1 MDNKI
6 AVFVDGGFF
15 VRRVEFFS
23 RKYFGAQKVLPEHM
37 VSIMLHIINQHQAH
51 LKKDILY
58 RIYYYDAPPFT
69 EQLREPVVRPG
80 DKGGARTKNFKTDP
94 RTIRQLDLHQQLSK
108 TRKVALR
115 MGELAATKRWIL
127 NEYAQKSLLKGDKRI
142 DELTP
147 EDFHPDF
154 QQKGVDTRIGIDITT
169 LTLSQ
174 FVDTMVLIASDADFV
189 PAAKLAR
196 THGVDVVL
204 DPLFGTV
211 AKGLEKHIDG
221 KKSFDIVKK
230 LSELFNVQPNPI
242 PEWWG
247 VGD

>member
-6 AVFVDGGFF
+6 AFFVDGGFF

-23 RKYFGAQKVLPEHM
+23 RKYFKGQQILPEHM
-37 VSIMLHIINQHQAH
+37 VSIMLHLVSRHKAYLN
-51 LKKDILY
+51 KSDLY

-69 EQLREPVVRPG
+69 EQLREPVVRL
-80 DKGGARTKNFKTDP
+80 DEKGGPRTKNFKTDP
-94 RTIRQLDLHQQLSK
+94 RTVRQLEFHQQLSK

-127 NEYAQKSLLKGDKRI
+127 SEHAQKGILNGSKRI
-142 DELTP
+142 EELTP
-147 EDFHPDF
+147 DDFHPDF

-169 LTLSQ
+169 LTLSK

-204 DPLFGTV
+204 DPMFGNV

-221 KKSFDIVKK
+221 KNSFDIVSRLAK
-230 LSELFNVQPNPI
+230 LLDIQPNPV
-242 PEWWG
+242 PEWWN
-247 VGD
+247 D

>member
-1 MDNKI
+1 MNNKI
-6 AVFVDGGFF
+6 AFFVDGGFF

-23 RKYFGAQKVLPEHM
+23 RKYFKEHQILPEHM
-37 VSIMLHIINQHQAH
+37 VSIMLHLINRHKAH
-51 LKKDILY
+51 LRKDNLY

-80 DKGGARTKNFKTDP
+80 EMGGPRTKNFKTDP
-94 RTIRQLDLHQQLSK
+94 RTIRQLEFHQQLSK

-115 MGELAATKRWIL
+115 MGELAATKRWVL
-127 NEYAQKSLLKGDKRI
+127 SEYAQKSLLNGGKRI
-142 DELTP
+142 EELTP
-147 EDFHPDF
+147 DDFHPDF

-169 LTLSQ
+169 LTLSK

-204 DPLFGTV
+204 DPMFGTV

-221 KKSFDIVKK
+221 KNSFDIVSNLSK
-230 LSELFNVQPNPI
+230 LLDVQPNPI
-242 PEWWG
+242 PEWWNK
-247 VGD
+247 